1 MKAKLD
7 TILNKLISRKLVAF
21 IIASVALFIGKLDGS
36 DWVIISAVYIGAE
49 AATTIIEK
57 LMKAKIPKQTVVTEN
72 DKEAQ

>member
-7 TILNKLISRKLVAF
+7 VIVNKLISRKLVAF

-49 AATTIIEK
+49 AATSIIER
-57 LMKAKIPKQTVVTEN
+57 LMKVKIPKQVENTETE
-72 DKEAQ
+72 KG